1 MVGLTNPEKEAA
13 HIRQAL
19 DLTEAAGRDGYA
31 IFRESIH
38 GDLSSSDDASSKSR
52 WDLNNISSNSSTMPS
67 NDESSSGSAN
77 GF

>member
-38 GDLSSSDDASSKSR
+38 GDLSKSR